1 MNRDRQGIDGAPLKQ
16 PLSYAQKL
24 FVGSL
29 FQKYDLNQ
37 LSADDARVIFQLL
50 EEAGLSGATVREAV
64 IYSGMDPEKFW
75 TLTHAGGPAPLP
87 PQPSPRRDKD
97 RP

>member
-1 MNRDRQGIDGAPLKQ
+1 MNRDRQGIDGIPQEQ
-16 PLSYAQKL
+16 PISYAQKL
-24 FVGSL
+24 FVASL

-37 LSADDARVIFQLL
+37 LSANDARDIFQLL
-50 EEAGLSGATVREAV
+50 EEAGLRGAAIREAV

-87 PQPSPRRDKD
+87 PQPSPHRDNEQ
-97 RP
+97 P